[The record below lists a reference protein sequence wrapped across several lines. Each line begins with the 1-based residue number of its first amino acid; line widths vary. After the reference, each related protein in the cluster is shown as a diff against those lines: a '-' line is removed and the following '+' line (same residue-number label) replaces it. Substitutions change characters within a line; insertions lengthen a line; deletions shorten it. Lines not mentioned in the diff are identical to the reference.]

1 MSTST
6 VLSTKLLAIKF
17 LLMSFVLFGTGLKP
31 TPANAELQCP
41 VEFQVTENFSN
52 GASWEMCWEARKR
65 ENIVLSEITYTPP
78 NAEPF
83 PVMAALRLAQ
93 LHVAYDDSEVTF
105 NDVTQFG
112 LGAGFRQTLVPE
124 NCPGG
129 ELIDVEGRAG
139 ICKMSSRGD
148 DAYRTL
154 NETFLSESLSMYSV
168 SQVGSYAYIVT
179 WKFYADGSIE
189 PSVGAAGALQ
199 RSSDWAESPFGRQ
212 LQGGIDKSWL
222 SHTHTYYWQMDF
234 DLGNDAN
241 NDVVSEISFPVD
253 AEGRRSRTVT
263 RLDTEVARTI
273 EPELLRQWRVSDNA
287 LDPDNSP
294 GYSIQPLHF
303 GHRFTRGLIEP
314 FTEFDFFVTKQN
326 DCEQFVSENAKFNPD
341 CYENILQF
349 VNDEPLAGEDI
360 SLWHRVSFHHLPR
373 NEDLR
378 VMHSHWDGFV
388 MKASNMSTVTPGHS
402 GILANLPPSITRP
415 VSQTHTVGDTISL
428 DLQAIDNEGDAIVF
442 SADQLP
448 PGLTLD
454 SNGTLS
460 GVAASDGAFEV
471 TVTASDAQN
480 STSAVF
486 DWVINSDD
494 NAVDAN
500 LASLDTSESSADSDP
515 LSTPSSTSGGG
526 GSSSFYLLLSLLL
539 LLPLSLL
546 KSAALFSAN
555 KASLAISKSAKSY
568 LT

>member
-1 MSTST
+1 M
-6 VLSTKLLAIKF
+6 
-17 LLMSFVLFGTGLKP
+17 
-31 TPANAELQCP
+31 
-41 VEFQVTENFSN
+41 
-52 GASWEMCWEARKR
+52 
-65 ENIVLSEITYTPP
+65 TY
-78 NAEPF
+78 
-83 PVMAALRLAQ
+83 
-93 LHVAYDDSEVTF
+93 

-112 LGAGFRQTLVPE
+112 LGAGFRATLVPE

-129 ELIDVEGRAG
+129 ELITVEGRPG
-139 ICKMSSRGD
+139 ICKMSSQGD

-212 LQGGIDKSWL
+212 LEGGIEKSWL

-234 DLGNDAN
+234 DLGNDAT

-253 AEGRRSRTVT
+253 ADGRRARTVT

-273 EPELLRQWRVSDNA
+273 QPELLRQWRVSDDA
-287 LDPDNSP
+287 QDPDNSP
-294 GYSIQPLHF
+294 GYSIQPLHY

-314 FTEFDFFVTKQN
+314 FTEFDFFVTRQN
-326 DCEQFVSENAKFNPD
+326 DCEQFVNENAKFNPD

-349 VNDEPLAGEDI
+349 VNDESLTGEDI

-388 MKASNMSTVTPGHS
+388 MKASNMSTGTPGHS

-415 VSQTHTVGDTISL
+415 ANQTHTVGDAISIEL
-428 DLQAIDNEGDAIVF
+428 VANDVEGDAIAF

-454 SNGTLS
+454 TNGRLS
-460 GVAASDGAFEV
+460 GVASSDGTFEV

-486 DWVINSDD
+486 DWTINRSDD
-494 NAVDAN
+494 SGEVI
-500 LASLDTSESSADSDP
+500 LASNSPTSS
-515 LSTPSSTSGGG
+515 SGGG
-526 GSSSFYLLLSLLL
+526 GGASSIYLLVSLLL
-539 LLPLSLL
+539 LLSRHGNV
-546 KSAALFSAN
+546 FCRN
-555 KASLAISKSAKSY
+555 FRHY
-568 LT
+568 LP